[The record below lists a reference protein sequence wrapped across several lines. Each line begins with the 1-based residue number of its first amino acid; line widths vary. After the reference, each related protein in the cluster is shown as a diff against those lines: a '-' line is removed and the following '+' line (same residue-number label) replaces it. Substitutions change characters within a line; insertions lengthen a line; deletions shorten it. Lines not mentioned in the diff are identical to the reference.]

1 MQIFKFNVFWR
12 GDEIIMNIYEIENV
26 LKEVYLGVI
35 SNQLNTQ
42 TYLVLAKIKQTTDG
56 VYGKQIKIILGE

>member
-1 MQIFKFNVFWR
+1 
-12 GDEIIMNIYEIENV
+12 MNIYEIENV

-42 TYLVLAKIKQTTDG
+42 TDLVLAKIKQTTDG

>member
-42 TYLVLAKIKQTTDG
+42 TDLVLTKIKQTTDG